1 MTASLEVPTRAAEPA
16 ERRGAKFGVAEVAV
30 GLALGAA
37 LVLRFVTKA
46 DLWFDEAL
54 SVNIARL
61 PLSELGEALRHDGAP
76 PLYYVLLHFWID
88 VFGTGD
94 VAVRALSGVFSIAT
108 LPLAYLAGRR
118 VGGRVA
124 AWAAVLLLAS
134 SPYAIRFA
142 TETRMYALVMFLVL
156 WGYLALRRA
165 LESPTWPRLAV
176 VALVTGLLVYSQYW
190 SFYLIGTVGLG
201 LVYASWRGPGA
212 GRTAARRS
220 LLAVVVGTLA
230 LLPWLDT
237 LWYQL
242 GHTGTPWGEPVV
254 PWFGVAVAMSAFVG
268 RNKHAEAWVLLLPV
282 LVLPFVALFG
292 AALDTRRIELDLRT
306 RPAVRWET
314 AAAFG
319 TLVLGLVAAFVG
331 GSAFDGRYAAVMYP
345 LLVVVLAFAL
355 TVFTSTPVRAGLL
368 VVMVLLGLVGGY
380 RNVVDQRTQAG
391 EVADV
396 IRAEARPGD
405 VVVYCP
411 DQLGPDTSR
420 LLVGVPGLHQQT
432 YPDGAGPRL
441 VDWVDYRERIA
452 RRDPA
457 EYARSVLEDT
467 SPTATIWFVSWS
479 AFRLFETRCDALGGA
494 LAASRSAT
502 TRVVPGSENIVERMG
517 LTQYSAP

>member
-1 MTASLEVPTRAAEPA
+1 MTAPAEVPARADEPA
-16 ERRGAKFGVAEVAV
+16 EPGGAKLGLAALPV
-30 GLALGAA
+30 GLALAAA
-37 LVLRFVTKA
+37 LVLRFVTKS

-61 PLSELGEALRHDGAP
+61 PLSELRHALRQDGAP
-76 PLYYVLLHFWID
+76 PLYYVLLHFWIE
-88 VFGTGD
+88 VFGSGD
-94 VAVRALSGVFSIAT
+94 VAVRALSGVFSIAA

-118 VGGRVA
+118 VGGRVV

-156 WGYLALRRA
+156 WGYLVLRRA

-176 VALVTGLLVYSQYW
+176 VALVTALLVYSQYW
-190 SFYLIGTVGLG
+190 SFYLVGAVGLG
-201 LVYASWRGPGA
+201 LAYASWRGPEA
-212 GRTAARRS
+212 GRHAARRS
-220 LLAVVVGTLA
+220 LLAIVVGTLA

-254 PWFGVAVAMSAFVG
+254 PWFGLAVAMSAFAG
-268 RNKHAEAWVLLLPV
+268 GYKHAESWILLLPL

-292 AALDTRRIELDLRT
+292 AALDARRIELDLRT

-319 TLVLGLVAAFVG
+319 TLALGLVAASVG
-331 GSAFDGRYAAVMYP
+331 GTAFDGRYAAIMYP

-355 TVFTSTPVRAGLL
+355 TVFMSTPVRVGLL
-368 VVMVLLGLVGGY
+368 VVMVLLGLAGGY

-391 EVADV
+391 QVADV
-396 IRAEARPGD
+396 IRSEARPGD

-420 LLVGVPGLHQQT
+420 LLEGVPGLHEET
-432 YPDGAGPRL
+432 YPDGAPPQR

-457 EYARSVLEDT
+457 AYARAVLEDT
-467 SPTATIWFVSWS
+467 SPTATVWFVNSS
-479 AFRLFETRCDALGGA
+479 AFRHFGSRCDAIGAA
-494 LAASRSAT
+494 LAADRPAT
-502 TRVVPGSENIVERMG
+502 TRVVPDLDNIVEHMG